1 MPSNRQIATNKR
13 KASEDDHDEA
23 GSTSN
28 VKKVKPPPKSIK
40 SGGASTTREGF
51 AENGQPT
58 NKTIPTE
65 IHFPEKNADSVRIA
79 SWNVSGLAASLKKV
93 RRSRSQTLGI
103 EKSPPWAIWLNRSF

>member
-13 KASEDDHDEA
+13 KASGDDHDEA

-28 VKKVKPPPKSIK
+28 VKKVKPPPKSNK

-93 RRSRSQTLGI
+93 RQSRSQTPGL
-103 EKSPPWAIWLNRSF
+103 KSPPWAVWLNRSF